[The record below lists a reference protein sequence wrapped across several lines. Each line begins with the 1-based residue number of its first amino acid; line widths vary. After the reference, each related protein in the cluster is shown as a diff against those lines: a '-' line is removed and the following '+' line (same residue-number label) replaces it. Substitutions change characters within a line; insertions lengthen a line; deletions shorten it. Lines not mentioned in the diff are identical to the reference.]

1 MAQDKNRAEALCT
14 ELVRKTKPLL
24 ASSVYT
30 HNFEALPA
38 EKPVV
43 THEKCYV
50 NIARQGETRN
60 IYRSSTSFRNI
71 GTKYGDNLTYKSKFV
86 SEYKAIY
93 DI

>member
-1 MAQDKNRAEALCT
+1 MSWQQDKNRAEALCT

-30 HNFEALPA
+30 HKFEALPA

-50 NIARQGETRN
+50 NIARQGETRTF
-60 IYRSSTSFRNI
+60 IAAPPVF
-71 GTKYGDNLTYKSKFV
+71 
-86 SEYKAIY
+86 AIWKHME
-93 DI
+93 IT